1 MLRQAD
7 GRPLD
12 ALRPVSFEVGFVPQA
27 AGSALIRAGNTH
39 VLCVASVL
47 ESVPRWLEGR
57 GLGWVTAE
65 YSMLPYATLPRSER
79 ERGQLSG
86 RTQEIRRLI
95 GRSLRMAVDRAAL
108 GERTIVVDC
117 DVLQADGGTRTAS
130 ITGGYVA
137 LALAL
142 SHLHGQGLLT
152 ENPLRRQIA
161 AVSVGI
167 VAGHAML
174 DLAYADDARADVDL
188 NVVMTDSGEY
198 VELQGTGEG
207 APYGRSTL
215 ERLLALADGG
225 ISALMVTQKTALSQA
240 GVGPDPS
247 TMPGT

>member
-1 MLRQAD
+1 MTDAVPRQSD

-12 ALRPVSFEVGFVPQA
+12 ALRPVAIDTGFVPQA
-27 AGSALIRAGNTH
+27 AGSALIRSGETH
-39 VLCVASVL
+39 VLCVASLL
-47 ESVPRWLEGR
+47 ESVPRWLEGT

-86 RTQEIRRLI
+86 RTQEIRRLV

-142 SHLHGQGLLT
+142 ARLQRQGLLA
-152 ENPLRRQIA
+152 ESPLRRQIA

-167 VAGHAML
+167 VSGHAML
-174 DLAYADDARADVDL
+174 DLAYADDARAEVDL

-207 APYGRSTL
+207 APYGRSAL
-215 ERLLALADGG
+215 ERLLTLANGGIATLMAAQNEALARRR
-225 ISALMVTQKTALSQA
+225 S
-240 GVGPDPS
+240 
-247 TMPGT
+247 

>member
-1 MLRQAD
+1 MSSLPAEPRQSD
-7 GRPLD
+7 GRALD
-12 ALRPVSFEVGFVPQA
+12 ALRPISIQTGFIPQA

-39 VLCVASVL
+39 VLCVASVQ

-57 GLGWVTAE
+57 GIGWITAE

-79 ERGQLSG
+79 EHGQLSG

-95 GRSLRMAVDRAAL
+95 GRSLRMAVDRRAL

-142 SHLHGQGLLT
+142 ESLRRQGLLS
-152 ENPLRRQIA
+152 EDPLRRQIA
-161 AVSVGI
+161 AVSVGM
-167 VAGHAML
+167 VGGQAML
-174 DLAYADDARADVDL
+174 DLAYADDSRAEVDL
-188 NVVMTDSGEY
+188 NVVMTDAGEY

-207 APYGRSTL
+207 APYGDEAL
-215 ERLLALADGG
+215 LRLLALARGG
-225 ISALMVTQKTALSQA
+225 IAALMKAQNAALGRVPLA
-240 GVGPDPS
+240 
-247 TMPGT
+247 